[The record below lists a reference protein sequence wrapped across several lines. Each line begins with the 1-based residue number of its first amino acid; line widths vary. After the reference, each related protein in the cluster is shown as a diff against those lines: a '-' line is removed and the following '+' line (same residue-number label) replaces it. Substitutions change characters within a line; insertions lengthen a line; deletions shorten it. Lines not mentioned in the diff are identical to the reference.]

1 MQMSNPNVQ
10 AVALSMKDTLGT
22 EYNVISSTPQWH
34 IGEGATE
41 NVIVCNK
48 TFDLDIDEFTAATIS
63 TATCDTGAFFLYYVA
78 DIDQTTYDQK
88 NAVLELYY
96 SEKGSSDVTLLTST
110 NLAGTFSGELHP
122 NLYATRD
129 GSRVTFL
136 VWFAKLKGTFFKS
149 GNSWSVSLYPQSNWS
164 NYADGWLGWLTSDQ
178 TQIFF
183 TGGDSDGGYTFWK
196 TSMAGS
202 DGVTLVDINGVTN
215 TGAFFW
221 FAISSRNI
229 FLTPLKLPTDSI
241 YVRLAS
247 GYANFGDE
255 PGPGIYRGT
264 LTDPMVFEQV
274 SSLPFYSLYGKGE
287 KQAVFT
293 QSYDPASVV
302 SFLGSAGIGSAPAGY
317 MTNPVPEAMGGVD
330 DNGAGY
336 DYKDFILYSDGL
348 AVPKLS
354 RSYDG
359 DSSND
364 FFEVVVDGMTNAKFA
379 LQQNTR
385 FVAIWVGD
393 TFAPPELYAEF
404 FTDFVKSF
412 EVRGYKP

>member
-1 MQMSNPNVQ
+1 MANVQ

-22 EYNVISSTPQWH
+22 GYNVISSTPQWH
-34 IGEGATE
+34 IADGATE
-41 NVIVCNK
+41 NIIVCNK

-63 TATCDTGAFFLYYVA
+63 TVTCDTGAFFLYYVA

-96 SEKGSSDVTLLTST
+96 SEKGSSDVTPLTST
-110 NLAGTFSGELHP
+110 NLAGTFSGELYP
-122 NLYATRD
+122 DLYATRD

-136 VWFAKLKGTFFKS
+136 GQSANLKGTFFKS
-149 GNSWSVSLYPQSNWS
+149 GNSWSVSLYPQSNWPYYDS
-164 NYADGWLGWLTSDQ
+164 GLLGWLTSDQ

-183 TGGDSDGGYTFWK
+183 TGGDWDGGCTFWK

-202 DGVTLVDINGVTN
+202 DGVTQVSIKGVTN
-215 TGAFFW
+215 PDAPFW
-221 FAISSRNI
+221 FVMSPGIL
-229 FLTPLKLPTDSI
+229 LTPPKLPTDSI
-241 YVRLAS
+241 YVRLDS
-247 GYANFGDE
+247 GYASFGDE

-264 LTDPMVFEQV
+264 LTDPVVFEQV
-274 SSLPFYSLYGKGE
+274 STSPFYNLYGKGE

-293 QSYDPASVV
+293 QSHDPASVV

-336 DYKDFILYSDGL
+336 EYKDFILYSDGL

-354 RSYDG
+354 RSHDG

-364 FFEVVVDGMTNAKFA
+364 FFEVVVDGMTNAKFS
-379 LQQNTR
+379 LSQNTR

-404 FTDFVKSF
+404 FTDFVKSY

>member
-1 MQMSNPNVQ
+1 MANVQ
-10 AVALSMKDTLGT
+10 AVALSMKAPLGP

-63 TATCDTGAFFLYYVA
+63 TVTCDTGAFFLYYVA

-110 NLAGTFSGELHP
+110 NLAGTLSQGLHP
-122 NLYATRD
+122 NLYATRE
-129 GSRVTFL
+129 GSRVTF
-136 VWFAKLKGTFFKS
+136 VVSDPPLKGTFFDSGGMWSSSIYPLAAWSSYES
-149 GNSWSVSLYPQSNWS
+149 GN
-164 NYADGWLGWLTSDQ
+164 GWLTSDQ

-183 TGGDSDGGYTFWK
+183 TGGDPDGGYTFWK

-202 DGVTLVDINGVTN
+202 DGVTWVDINGVTN
-215 TGAFFW
+215 PSAFFW
-221 FAISSRNI
+221 FSQTPSNA
-229 FLTPLKLPTDSI
+229 FLTPSRLPTDSI
-241 YVRLAS
+241 YVSLDSGAS
-247 GYANFGDE
+247 DLGDE

-274 SSLPFYSLYGKGE
+274 SPSPVYNLYGNGE

-293 QSYDPASVV
+293 QSYDPASVT

-317 MTNPVPEAMGGVD
+317 MTNPVPEVMGGVD
-330 DNGAGY
+330 DMGAGY
-336 DYKDFILYSDGL
+336 EYKDFILYSDGL

-354 RSYDG
+354 RSHDG
-359 DSSND
+359 NASND

-404 FTDFVKSF
+404 FTSFTKSY
-412 EVRGYKP
+412 EVRGYKA